1 MADGDVPLHGEG
13 GQEEGRGVHGEELA
27 VDHQGAARTGIMI
40 MSLYRKC
47 EREYELT
54 SPTPTCPPVCG
65 RTELP
70 ATHFN
75 FNAKRQPLIS
85 FSATFLLL

>member
-1 MADGDVPLHGEG
+1 MENVREPRD
-13 GQEEGRGVHGEELA
+13 Q
-27 VDHQGAARTGIMI
+27 VDCQPE
-40 MSLYRKC
+40 SLGMVK
-47 EREYELT
+47 EYELT

-75 FNAKRQPLIS
+75 FNTQET
-85 FSATFLLL
+85 ATY